1 MKIFLKRQNYF
12 NVMDK
17 SDNNVPVLKK
27 LVNWAL
33 ILFLPACFFL
43 SFLTEGMR
51 TSSSM
56 HYYFTPFTHLG
67 PDSNTFFGCYADNTT
82 SQNIKNYK
90 LIQKKS
96 RGEKR
101 RQGKLCCSNHLNP
114 PLPRR
119 TENIPSLLQSLK
131 SNSCSN

>member
-1 MKIFLKRQNYF
+1 
-12 NVMDK
+12 MDE
-17 SDNNVPVLKK
+17 SDNNSFFQHWDI
-27 LVNWAL
+27 NWAL
-33 ILFLPACFFL
+33 ILILPACFLL
-43 SFLTEGMR
+43 SFLRR
-51 TSSSM
+51 TSSRM

-67 PDSNTFFGCYADNTT
+67 PYSNTFFGCYADNTT

-114 PLPRR
+114 PLQRI
-119 TENIPSLLQSLK
+119 ENIPSLLQSLK